1 MSALS
6 ALPNAARRVYATNTS
21 LRRDFPRLRSGTG
34 LHAQPYSPAHYTGR
48 IKGYVSVLT
57 VADDGDAKPELDS
70 GSEALRFV
78 CFSCIASRVSQA
90 LLHSPGAK
98 VFAGRFSEGV
108 LSLVKQTEAVLLQ
121 SSAKIFPEPDAV

>member
-1 MSALS
+1 MPSHT
-6 ALPNAARRVYATNTS
+6 LPHTT
-21 LRRDFPRLRSGTG
+21 P
-34 LHAQPYSPAHYTGR
+34 GR

-70 GSEALRFV
+70 SSEALRFV

-90 LLHSPGAK
+90 LLPSPGAK